1 LATLILIAR
10 LDFANPE
17 VRGCSRCRS
26 RNGAPPFDPHLLI
39 VVYDPSP
46 VQMPLYEF
54 GRPAPAAHE
63 VLHEEIN
70 RQLGEAAD
78 GVCPECAAL
87 QGF

>member
-1 LATLILIAR
+1 M
-10 LDFANPE
+10 
-17 VRGCSRCRS
+17 
-26 RNGAPPFDPHLLI
+26 APSTRDPHQGVYAADLLI